1 MQVKRVLWRH
11 ATGVLFGKENMKSKI
26 KTILLTI
33 LIFSFVELVLYIG
46 YSFWDIEDGLS
57 GNRNLTEQE
66 FSDIA
71 ITLNDYF
78 NSQENTPVKY
88 EITFSY
94 FAKAIYDNPISNQY
108 IVYVDCFYE
117 NEKRHYGFS
126 MLKGLKKYYID
137 TVGQYYVPSED
148 K

>member
-1 MQVKRVLWRH
+1 
-11 ATGVLFGKENMKSKI
+11 MKSKI

-57 GNRNLTEQE
+57 GNRNLTEQA

-78 NSQENTPVKY
+78 NSQENTPVKHG
-88 EITFSY
+88 
-94 FAKAIYDNPISNQY
+94 NQFLSEG
-108 IVYVDCFYE
+108 IKKE
-117 NEKRHYGFS
+117 EK
-126 MLKGLKKYYID
+126 MLK
-137 TVGQYYVPSED
+137 
-148 K
+148 